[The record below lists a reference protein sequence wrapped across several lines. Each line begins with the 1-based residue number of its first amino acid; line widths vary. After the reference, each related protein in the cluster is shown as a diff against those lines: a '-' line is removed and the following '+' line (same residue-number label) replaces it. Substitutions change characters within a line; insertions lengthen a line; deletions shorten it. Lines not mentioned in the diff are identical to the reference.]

1 MNLQEYLREQL
12 NLLLVSR
19 LGASMG
25 LKATKAVPIA
35 DEVLPAQLA
44 TLQRLSGTSAGAQS
58 LLDLTRDRVPAG
70 TVGQLTVTPQGLE
83 KLQQAGA
90 GLLPEVMGTTLNT
103 EVQRVV
109 TSTGA
114 SEANVRR
121 MMELLLPLLLSL
133 IAGRATSEKLTA
145 ATLGTLFGGAALGT
159 ATAGA
164 VVASVSSTPEVVI
177 EKGAPVTAR
186 ITPPNRPVPPVQPVQ
201 EEPHR
206 RGMGWLWLLPLL
218 LLLLLGGCFLL
229 QGKGVAGLTLTGPAS
244 AAQVDAGAPITFTG
258 TGRAGETVT
267 VSENGAAVTTVK
279 VGTNGQY
286 STQVATPAAGTHTY
300 TVSETGTDVTLN
312 RAVVVAAAAA
322 VPAAT
327 PAASGSTSAPSN
339 TLAISTPAGGNTVPT
354 GTLTLKGTGP
364 ANTSLNI
371 SEDGSSLGQ
380 AKTGA
385 SGTWTFEV
393 PGPAAGSHTYTASA
407 EQDTATLKLN
417 VTAGTAQSG
426 PCTKTFSVSL
436 KDGQTVSQPFRFGGV
451 GSGKSYVVEVS
462 RPDRRIGQKTLPLDS
477 SCSYSYTSKPGVGKI
492 TYTLRATGQDTVASK
507 ITLNVTK

>member
-12 NLLLVSR
+12 NLPLVSR
-19 LGASMG
+19 LGASVG
-25 LKATKAVPIA
+25 LKATQSAPIA

-44 TLQRLSGTSAGAQS
+44 TLQGFASTPDGAQS

-70 TVGQLTVTPQGLE
+70 TVSQLTSTPQGLE

-90 GLLPEVMGTTLNT
+90 GLLPEVMGTRLNT

-121 MMELLLPLLLSL
+121 MMELLLPLLLGL
-133 IAGRATSEKLTA
+133 IAHRATSDKLTP

-159 ATAGA
+159 VAAGS
-164 VVASVSSTPEVVI
+164 VVGSVSSTPEVVI
-177 EKGAPVTAR
+177 EKGTPVTAR
-186 ITPPNRPVPPVQPVQ
+186 AAIPSRPVQPVQ
-201 EEPHR
+201 EEPRR

-229 QGKGVAGLTLTGPAS
+229 RGKGVAGLTLTGPAS
-244 AAQVDAGAPITFTG
+244 AARVDTGAPLVFTG

-267 VSENGAAVTTVK
+267 VSENGTAVTTTK
-279 VGTNGQY
+279 VGTDGQY
-286 STQVATPAAGTHTY
+286 SAEVPAPAAGTHTY

-312 RAVVVAAAAA
+312 RAVMVAAVAVTAPP

-327 PAASGSTSAPSN
+327 ATSTAG
-339 TLAISTPAGGNTVPT
+339 TLAITTPASGADVQA

-371 SEDGSSLGQ
+371 REDGSSLGQ
-380 AKTGA
+380 TRTDATGA
-385 SGTWTFEV
+385 WTFEV

-407 EQDTATLKLN
+407 GQGTTTLKIN
-417 VTAGTAQSG
+417 VTAGTAQTG
-426 PCTKTFSVSL
+426 PCTETFSLSL

-451 GSGKSYVVEVS
+451 GTGKSYTVTVS
-462 RPDRRIGQKTLPLDS
+462 RGDRKIGSKGLPLDT
-477 SCSYSYTSKPGVGKI
+477 SCSYSYTSKPGVGRV
-492 TYTLRATGQDTVASK
+492 TYTLRETGQSAVARR
-507 ITLNVTK
+507 ITLNVTR